1 MCIVQVNALKEK
13 WNKEKNEILTTM
25 KAKIHTEAM
34 EEADK
39 KFEVARKQIVTE
51 LFQMDTARNEAEEKA
66 KTLTESDQEKAEEL
80 RRQAEMHRSELDK
93 IRREAQHTDNQ
104 HVRNNSYIIAT
115 YILLHVLYK
124 HTIASYLQH
133 QRYS

>member
-1 MCIVQVNALKEK
+1 MLFLCIVQVNALKEK

-104 HVRNNSYIIAT
+104 HVRNNSHNIIAT
-115 YILLHVLYK
+115 YI
-124 HTIASYLQH
+124 
-133 QRYS
+133 

>member
-1 MCIVQVNALKEK
+1 
-13 WNKEKNEILTTM
+13 
-25 KAKIHTEAM
+25 M

-104 HVRNNSYIIAT
+104 HVRNNSHNIIAT
-115 YILLHVLYK
+115 YI
-124 HTIASYLQH
+124 
-133 QRYS
+133 